1 MKKWLVTLCVAAMLM
16 GLVACGNKDDGSNAS
31 TESDTVENSVDN
43 STAQES
49 ENQSAADGESATDG
63 GDSEN
68 GNASGENNGGW
79 SEEMSALRAAVVEE
93 LGDDYWP
100 NMEMPAEYMESTFG
114 LTSDMYEDF
123 LGEMP
128 MISTNI
134 DTLLIVKAAE
144 GQADAVEEALINHQK
159 NLQEN
164 TMQYPQNLDKIQA
177 SKVERIDNYVIFALL
192 GGDVTG
198 VEEQGSDAVIVY
210 VQEQNQRALDVIR
223 QNLPQ

>member
-1 MKKWLVTLCVAAMLM
+1 MKKWMVTLCVAAMLT
-16 GLVACGNKDDGSNAS
+16 GLVACGNKGENSGASTGSKSIESS
-31 TESDTVENSVDN
+31 TES

-49 ENQSAADGESATDG
+49 ENQSVADGESATDG
-63 GDSEN
+63 GD
-68 GNASGENNGGW
+68 GENSNVNGGW

-100 NMEMPAEYMESTFG
+100 NMEMPAEYMESTYG

-128 MISTNI
+128 MISTHI

-144 GQADAVEEALINHQK
+144 GQADAVEEALISHQK
-159 NLQEN
+159 NLQES
-164 TMQYPQNLDKIQA
+164 TMQYPQNLDKIQG

>member
-1 MKKWLVTLCVAAMLM
+1 MKKWMVTLCVAAMLI
-16 GLVACGNKDDGSNAS
+16 GLAACGNKDENPGAS
-31 TESDTVENSVDN
+31 TGPESIESSTEN

-49 ENQSAADGESATDG
+49 ENQSVADGESATDG

-68 GNASGENNGGW
+68 GNMNGGW

-93 LGDDYWP
+93 LGDEYWP
-100 NMEMPAEYMESTFG
+100 NSEMPAEYMESTFG

-123 LGEMP
+123 MGEMP
-128 MISTNI
+128 MISVNI

-144 GQADAVEEALINHQK
+144 GQADAVEEALINYQK
-159 NLQEN
+159 NLKEN

-198 VEEQGSDAVIVY
+198 VDEQGSDAVIVY

>member
-1 MKKWLVTLCVAAMLM
+1 MKKWMVTLCVAAMLT
-16 GLVACGNKDDGSNAS
+16 GLVACGNKDENPGAS
-31 TESDTVENSVDN
+31 TGSESMENSI
-43 STAQES
+43 AQES

-63 GDSEN
+63 GEN

-100 NMEMPAEYMESTFG
+100 NMEMPAEYMETTYG

-123 LGEMP
+123 MGELP

-144 GQADAVEEALINHQK
+144 GQADALEEALINHQK

>member
-1 MKKWLVTLCVAAMLM
+1 MKKWMVTLCVAAMLT
-16 GLVACGNKDDGSNAS
+16 GLAACGNKDENPGAS
-31 TESDTVENSVDN
+31 TGSESIESSTEN

-49 ENQSAADGESATDG
+49 ENQSVADGESATDG

-68 GNASGENNGGW
+68 GNMNGGW

-93 LGDDYWP
+93 LGDEYWP
-100 NMEMPAEYMESTFG
+100 NSEMPAEYMESTFG

-123 LGEMP
+123 MGEMP
-128 MISTNI
+128 MISVNI

-144 GQADAVEEALINHQK
+144 GQADAVEEALISHQK
-159 NLQEN
+159 NLKEN